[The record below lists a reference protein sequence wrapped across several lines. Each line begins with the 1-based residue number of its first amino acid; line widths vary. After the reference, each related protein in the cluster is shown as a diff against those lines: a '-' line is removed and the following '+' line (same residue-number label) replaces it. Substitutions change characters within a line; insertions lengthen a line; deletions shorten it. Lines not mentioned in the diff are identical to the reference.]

1 MKMKIRVLVMKVMM
15 SQLKRIMHSLTK
27 NGMGKNKKINS
38 LLKDI
43 TKVISR
49 GRDRLVEIG
58 SNRLLSHEE

>member
-1 MKMKIRVLVMKVMM
+1 MNR
-15 SQLKRIMHSLTK
+15 LKRIMHSLTK

-58 SNRLLSHEE
+58 SSRLLSH